1 MAKIPANR
9 AKPTPGLEP
18 GTPSLRET
26 AERPG
31 LTTEDGRKRAF
42 EPFSPTSGSRRR
54 SATVGLVDALWTH
67 ANMAALTRT
76 VRERVALTSTTPRSV
91 CLRVSAVEESGFLHV
106 LKIGFGPRGEPVA
119 EGSTDIRDPGRDL
132 TSSGLPQRGSR
143 VDEDEAP
150 GGSMPNDVNRS
161 EEERALLRRND
172 SPDISPGDPQSSEE
186 IHNRDSGPVDPKPQS
201 RRPPES
207 EHEEEE
213 RSEREPS
220 TG

>member
-1 MAKIPANR
+1 MAWKAP
-9 AKPTPGLEP
+9 PLMLESEDAFS
-18 GTPSLRET
+18 TASWSLPSKDKKSLPVEEADART
-26 AERPG
+26 RTGDPF
-31 LTTEDGRKRAF
+31 TTRDGR
-42 EPFSPTSGSRRR
+42 
-54 SATVGLVDALWTH
+54 ATG
-67 ANMAALTRT
+67 AALTRT

-161 EEERALLRRND
+161 DEERALLRRND